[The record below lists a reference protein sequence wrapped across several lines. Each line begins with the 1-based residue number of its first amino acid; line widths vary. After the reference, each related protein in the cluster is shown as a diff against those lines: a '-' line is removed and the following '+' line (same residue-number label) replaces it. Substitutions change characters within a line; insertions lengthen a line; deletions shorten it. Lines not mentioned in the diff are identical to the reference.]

1 MEEILK
7 EFEDSGIKVVVG
19 WKEKQRKK
27 DMRGAIK
34 KLKESGDEKKIK
46 LAKTLARYYGIF
58 YNIGY
63 IPNPEISLEEDKY
76 GSKYLCSYLDGIVDT
91 AKRVIAAVIKALGN
105 DEPLDPFCKYLT
117 GKQFQKL
124 TRNAKKLGA
133 ESLDY
138 STRKN
143 NKYMATLPSGKKVHF
158 GSPKYPDY
166 TIHKD
171 KERRDKYLSRATK
184 IKNKQGELTHT
195 NPESS
200 NYWSVHLLWP
210 KKMI

>member
-1 MEEILK
+1 MESRSRETTPTK
-7 EFEDSGIKVVVG
+7 ED
-19 WKEKQRKK
+19 
-27 DMRGAIK
+27 
-34 KLKESGDEKKIK
+34 
-46 LAKTLARYYGIF
+46 
-58 YNIGY
+58 
-63 IPNPEISLEEDKY
+63 
-76 GSKYLCSYLDGIVDT
+76 LDFIVDDGY
-91 AKRVIAAVIKALGN
+91 KH
-105 DEPLDPFCKYLT
+105 DEDPDYVPNEKYVLT
-117 GKQFQKL
+117 GPEFKRL

-158 GSPKYPDY
+158 GY
-166 TIHKD
+166 HKD

-200 NYWSVHLLWP
+200 NFWSVNLLWP
-210 KKMI
+210 KK